1 MNTNE
6 AKEILQQIAAHHA
19 ALSPVQKDA
28 IKTMLKEFN
37 RVNDAWRQTGQS
49 YTRLWLNR
57 DKLKSQINW
66 MRRTGMIW
74 FAKGLSHNGKKH
86 KWAVLCGSDIY
97 GTGVT
102 TDAAIENARKRHPL
116 RRKGGK

>member
-6 AKEILQQIAAHHA
+6 AKEILKQMAAHHA
-19 ALSPVQKDA
+19 ALSLEQREA
-28 IKTMLKEFN
+28 IKTILKDFEHVCDSLD
-37 RVNDAWRQTGQS
+37 RTCKS
-49 YTRLWLNR
+49 YTKLWLDR

-74 FAKGLSHNGKKH
+74 FVKGLSHNGKKH

-102 TDAAIENARKRHPL
+102 TDAAIEDARKRHPL